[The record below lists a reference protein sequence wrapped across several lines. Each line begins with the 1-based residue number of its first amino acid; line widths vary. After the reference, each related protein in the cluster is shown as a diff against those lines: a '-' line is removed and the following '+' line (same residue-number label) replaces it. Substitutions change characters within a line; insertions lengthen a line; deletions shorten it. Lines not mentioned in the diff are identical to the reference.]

1 MRVKVPPILAC
12 LWLAFWAISA
22 VAAGASQAP
31 DVLPGTTLVDADWVK
46 QQLDTGTPLAI
57 IDARIDSEFRQ
68 GHLPGAVNIFDGDF
82 DAERHRLPP
91 NKDHPLL
98 FYCNG
103 PKCLK
108 SYDSAKRA
116 LAVGYKRI
124 YWFRGGVPEWT
135 RQGFPLE

>member
-1 MRVKVPPILAC
+1 MRASISPILLGMWIA
-12 LWLAFWAISA
+12 LWLSSA
-22 VAAGASQAP
+22 ALAGNSHAP
-31 DVLPGTTLVDADWVK
+31 DALPGTTVVEAEWVK
-46 QQLDTGTPLAI
+46 HQLDAGNPLVI
-57 IDARIDSEFRQ
+57 IDARIGSEYAQ
-68 GHLPGAVNIFDGDF
+68 GHLPGAINIFDGDF
-82 DAERHRLPP
+82 AKEHHRLPQS
-91 NKDHPLL
+91 KDHPLL

-116 LAVGYKRI
+116 IADGYSNV